1 MRPVTVT
8 VRRKPYELAYT
19 VGAAIKIQDAFGS
32 SEEMLAVIED
42 AGSVQGAAAVCRA
55 AAILM
60 EQAELVR
67 RYMGHEPSATPLA
80 AYIAAHA
87 SKDELEVLKI
97 AIPAAVI
104 AGLHHEL
111 EDENEEIDL
120 GLQELNE
127 EKDSH
132 IAPALFYRMGAV
144 NGFTKKETLLSTP
157 GELGDLWSLYLKA
170 HGIKRK
176 TDMD

>member
-1 MRPVTVT
+1 MNPVRVT
-8 VRRKPYELAYT
+8 INQQAYELIYT

-32 SEEMLAVIED
+32 SEEMLSDIGG
-42 AGSVQGAAAVCRA
+42 AGEVHGAAAVCRA

-60 EQAELVR
+60 EQGELVR
-67 RYMGHEPSATPLA
+67 RYMGYEPHSILSASD
-80 AYIAAHA
+80 IASCA
-87 SKDELEVLKI
+87 SKQELDVLRI
-97 AIPAAVI
+97 AIPATVS
-104 AGLHHEL
+104 AGLLCEL
-111 EDENEEIDL
+111 EDETEEIDL

-127 EKDSH
+127 EKRSH
-132 IAPALFYRMGAV
+132 IAPALFYRMGVV

-157 GELGDLWSLYLKA
+157 GELCDMWNLYAKA